1 MRKVLFFVLLMSLIP
16 LVSAEEVGV
25 NDDFIV
31 LPLIGEI
38 NVGDM
43 PLIVSTVLI
52 ASADGLNPCS
62 IWVLLFLLGIIIHT
76 KSRKKIAL
84 VGGVFLLVT
93 ASIYGLFI
101 AGVFSILDFM
111 EHTTWIIYLVVA
123 IALIFGIVNV
133 KDYFWYK
140 KGVSFTISDKYKPRI
155 FKQVRELMKKE
166 STPGLVGA
174 TALMAAG
181 IAIIELPCTAG
192 LPLIWSGIIA
202 SADVTISYYWYL
214 LLYVFVYLLIEIIIL
229 VSVLVSL
236 KSFKM
241 DEFKGRA
248 LKLIGGVLIIAL
260 GLVLLLDRTIM
271 YSISSAFLVII
282 GAIVL
287 SFLIMG
293 VERLY
298 SRWKK

>member
-1 MRKVLFFVLLMSLIP
+1 MFFVLLMSLIP

>member
-1 MRKVLFFVLLMSLIP
+1 MKKLLLFLLMLFLVP
-16 LVSAEEVGV
+16 LVSAETGNEEFISIPIVGEV
-25 NDDFIV
+25 N
-31 LPLIGEI
+31 IGE
-38 NVGDM
+38 M

-52 ASADGLNPCS
+52 AGADGLNPCS

-76 KSRKKIAL
+76 RSRKRIAL

-101 AGVFSILDFM
+101 AGVFSILNFM
-111 EHTTWIIYLVVA
+111 EHTTWIIYVVVA
-123 IALIFGIVNV
+123 IALVFGLVNI

-140 KGVSFTISDKYKPRI
+140 KGVSFTIPDRYKPRI
-155 FKQVRELMKKE
+155 FKQARELIKKE
-166 STPGLVGA
+166 SHLALVGA

-192 LPLIWSGIIA
+192 LPLIWSGIVA
-202 SADVTISYYWYL
+202 SADITTGYYWYL
-214 LLYVFVYLLIEIIIL
+214 LLYVLVYLLIEIIIL
-229 VSVLVSL
+229 VSVLISL

-248 LKLIGGVLIIAL
+248 LKLIGGVLITAL

-282 GAIVL
+282 GAIIF
-287 SFLIMG
+287 SFFVML

-298 SRWKK
+298 VRWRK